1 MMYNVNNVPI
11 YNVRNLT
18 SNEIHL
24 NEIDCNVGLTPFRE
38 AQKSGSR
45 TVHVRQKSR
54 AWVILVLYVRY
65 TCLKLVFY
73 VCLKVITLSK
83 K

>member
-1 MMYNVNNVPI
+1 MYNVYNVPI

-24 NEIDCNVGLTPFRE
+24 NEFDCNAGLTPFRE
-38 AQKSGSR
+38 AQKSGSL
-45 TVHVRQKSR
+45 TVHVRQKSC

-65 TCLKLVFY
+65 IILV
-73 VCLKVITLSK
+73 LNLS
-83 K
+83 